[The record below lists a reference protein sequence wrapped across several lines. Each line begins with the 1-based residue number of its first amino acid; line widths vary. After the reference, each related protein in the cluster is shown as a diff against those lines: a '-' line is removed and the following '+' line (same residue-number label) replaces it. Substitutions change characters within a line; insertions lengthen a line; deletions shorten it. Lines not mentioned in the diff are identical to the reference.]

1 MQERRGSIIGGIKV
15 KGDTDKEN
23 EGRNQLRIGNV
34 NFKMT
39 VSNPRKEEGGRGD
52 RAGMIKGF
60 CIPVILI
67 TVPQDRYE

>member
-1 MQERRGSIIGGIKV
+1 MQERSGSIIGGIKV

-39 VSNPRKEEGGRGD
+39 VSTPAKWNRGVGSSL
-52 RAGMIKGF
+52 ATM
-60 CIPVILI
+60 
-67 TVPQDRYE
+67 